1 MLRDCSSTLGE
12 TRKQRFSKS
21 YVGKQ
26 SYRWTLNG
34 GKAGE
39 ANAYP
44 LLVGEFEC
52 SSSIAEADLM
62 LHAYAP
68 APASASASVAA
79 APAVNPF
86 EFTRNRS
93 QERTVQASS
102 FPAVR
107 KKAYISPFSWK
118 IRPSKH
124 SKKHCMVRVLT
135 SVQELNSLWN
145 YSLFGNSNPCLR
157 F

>member
-1 MLRDCSSTLGE
+1 MHAPRLLIPPSGE

-34 GKAGE
+34 GE
-39 ANAYP
+39 ANAHP

-68 APASASASVAA
+68 APASASASASAAA
-79 APAVNPF
+79 APA
-86 EFTRNRS
+86 
-93 QERTVQASS
+93 
-102 FPAVR
+102 PAV
-107 KKAYISPFSWK
+107 
-118 IRPSKH
+118 
-124 SKKHCMVRVLT
+124 
-135 SVQELNSLWN
+135 SL
-145 YSLFGNSNPCLR
+145 
-157 F
+157 